1 MSNRNRTTLA
11 LLLPALAVALAG
23 APALL
28 AQDAKPAE
36 ETAVKVEGV
45 AGGQYVNDL
54 DERGQAR
61 FEENR
66 DVPSGVVLEHAR
78 VEIAP
83 KDGKVAAS
91 LTMQDVGQDDQ
102 RYFLNV
108 AGGRFSFDARYRELP
123 HFYATSA
130 KTLWSG
136 AGTGQLT
143 LSEAFRAGAEAA
155 AGLPTNPY
163 ASPALQTYMEAA
175 LGKAGT
181 FELGTKRKD
190 LDGGLDVALA
200 SGFSLRLD
208 GKYEQKDGTKALGY
222 GTYIRRQALAGTPG
236 TGAGNFWRETVE
248 SRGSELIEPVDWKTS
263 EFGATL
269 LWAKAG
275 HSASAGYFA
284 SRFRND
290 ITSIYFD
297 NPFEAGPGRASA
309 SIFDPK
315 SDQEPASP
323 NGNNNF
329 RGLYSRS
336 SMALWPNNDL
346 DRFLGNAS
354 FKINDGTRLSAVVS
368 RGTMTQDDA
377 FMPYAESDQ
386 VVYSGKAGEP
396 GVVYAKDAPLP
407 QKSLDGKMVTTQA
420 DVKLTS
426 RLTDALSARAGYRYS
441 DLDDRRPSIF
451 FPGYSSSGDS
461 YFRRGIGQK
470 DAAGNLVLYNTVGG
484 YTRQVLDAG
493 AAYRFGKV
501 TLDADYA
508 RTKLDYDSRQVDQ
521 TVEDALRGSIRLVL
535 GDANV
540 NASYL
545 WAQRNFEG
553 HYDVELEKSGVRAY
567 DVWTRDRDQVR
578 LDADLP
584 VGEKWTL
591 GAGGSWMKD
600 EYPGAVDGFAY
611 GWGLQDTASTSLY
624 ATASYSIDAATFS
637 GWAGWDSSEWNS
649 LQVTKTSQGAD
660 YAAQNRWTRESS
672 DDVYWVGFEVL
683 VPVAK
688 KGTIKADVNYQTYK
702 GDWDTTNLATPDVN
716 SAVAYAFPEFSDS
729 TLTAR
734 ASFLW
739 KFTEHVGVELR
750 YWYEPY
756 RLDDFTIDG
765 MKPYMQGSLKETRSN
780 PNDVGDM
787 NVSRFL
793 FLDGRYAEYT
803 AHVVSAMVHLSF

>member
-1 MSNRNRTTLA
+1 MSSRNRTTLA

-23 APALL
+23 ATALY
-28 AQDAKPAE
+28 AQDAKPAD
-36 ETAVKVEGV
+36 ETTVKVEGV

-54 DERGQAR
+54 DESGKAK

-66 DVPSGVVLEHAR
+66 DVPKGVVLEHAR

-83 KDGKVAAS
+83 KDGKFAAS

-108 AGGRFSFDARYRELP
+108 SGGRFSFDARYRELP
-123 HFYATSA
+123 HLDATSA

-143 LSEAFRAGAEAA
+143 LDEAFRQGAESA
-155 AGLPTNPY
+155 AGSPTAPF
-163 ASPALQTYMEAA
+163 ASPALKTYMDAA
-175 LGKAGT
+175 LATVGT

-190 LDGGLDVALA
+190 LDGGLEVALA
-200 SGFSLRLD
+200 AGFSLRLD
-208 GKYEQKDGTKALGY
+208 GRVEQKNGTKALGF

-248 SRGSELIEPVDWKTS
+248 ARGSELIEPVDWKTS

-269 LWAKAG
+269 QWAKNG

-290 ITSIYFD
+290 VTALYFD

-323 NGNNNF
+323 NGNNNL

-336 SMALWPNNDL
+336 SVALWPNNDL
-346 DRFLGNAS
+346 DRLFGNAS
-354 FKINDGTRLSAVVS
+354 FKISSGTRLAVVVS
-368 RGTMTQDDA
+368 RGEMTQDDA
-377 FMPYAESDQ
+377 FMPYAESGQ

-407 QKSLDGKMVTTQA
+407 QASLGGKMVTTQA

-426 RLTDALSARAGYRYS
+426 RLTGALTARAGYRYS

-470 DAAGNLVLYNTVGG
+470 DAAGNAALYNTIGG

-501 TLDADYA
+501 TLDAEYA
-508 RTKLDYDSRQVDQ
+508 RTEWDYDHRQVDQ
-521 TVEDALRGSIRLVL
+521 TTEDSLRGTIRLAL

-545 WAQRNFEG
+545 WAQRDFEG
-553 HYDVELEKSGVRAY
+553 SYYVGLEKSGVRAF

-584 VGEKWTL
+584 VGEKVTL
-591 GAGGSWMKD
+591 GAGGSWMSDK
-600 EYPGAVDGFAY
+600 YPGAVSGYTY
-611 GWGLQDTASTSLY
+611 GWGLQDTLSTSLY
-624 ATASYSIDAATFS
+624 VTASWATDAATLS
-637 GWAGWDSSEWNS
+637 AWAGWDSSEWNS
-649 LQVTKTSQGAD
+649 LQVTKSSMGAD
-660 YAAQNRWTRESS
+660 YNPANRWTRDSS
-672 DDVYWVGFEVL
+672 DDVTWVGFEVI
-683 VPVAK
+683 VPVAA
-688 KGTIKADVNYQTYK
+688 KGTLKADLNYQSFS
-702 GDWDTTNLATPDVN
+702 GDWITTNLATPDIN

-729 TLTAR
+729 TLSAR

-739 KFTEHVGVELR
+739 KFTENVGVEMR

-756 RLDDFTIDG
+756 RLDDFTTDV
-765 MKPYMQGSLKETRSN
+765 MQPYMQGIFKETRSN
-780 PNDVGDM
+780 PADVGDM

-793 FLDGRYAEYT
+793 FLDSGYGEYT
-803 AHVVSAMVHLSF
+803 AHVLSAMVHLSF